1 MQFFDMCFNYNIV
14 VCHLLSDNF
23 DFRYGANGR
32 MHIYVRICGAQ
43 TNTTTS
49 YRRAACWGLP
59 RQTDETPARPINHAN
74 NKRLP
79 KNSFAFDPHGACD
92 FPSHSTPCRTP
103 AFNLPRPIYQ
113 LHCTGM
119 SWLVHWTG
127 NIPKKGYAPKMFSSY
142 AEKTLF
148 YK

>member
-1 MQFFDMCFNYNIV
+1 MCFNYNLV
-14 VCHLLSDNF
+14 VCHLLSTNF

-74 NKRLP
+74 NKRIEEQFRIRPSWRLRLP
-79 KNSFAFDPHGACD
+79 ISFDPMPHPRFQSAS
-92 FPSHSTPCRTP
+92 SHIP
-103 AFNLPRPIYQ
+103 AA
-113 LHCTGM
+113 LHRHVVVGTLNWQHTQKRICAQNVF
-119 SWLVHWTG
+119 L
-127 NIPKKGYAPKMFSSY
+127 IRRKMQNVFCL
-142 AEKTLF
+142 K
-148 YK
+148 